1 MLLKEPDDH
10 GCKYVNVFASKLLSR
25 KETEVSLSNSDASL
39 ATLSPVA
46 FYCSNATTFFPLA
59 SKVLLG
65 FVVLLAFML
74 ALLASLVL
82 LAFLLA
88 LLSSLVLLAF
98 LFAFLLSNKIKYKY
112 YCKRRP
118 LYS

>member
-46 FYCSNATTFFPLA
+46 FYCSNACSTVIWQLP
-59 SKVLLG
+59 
-65 FVVLLAFML
+65 
-74 ALLASLVL
+74 
-82 LAFLLA
+82 
-88 LLSSLVLLAF
+88 
-98 LFAFLLSNKIKYKY
+98 YKNDH
-112 YCKRRP
+112 CTP
-118 LYS
+118 GLP